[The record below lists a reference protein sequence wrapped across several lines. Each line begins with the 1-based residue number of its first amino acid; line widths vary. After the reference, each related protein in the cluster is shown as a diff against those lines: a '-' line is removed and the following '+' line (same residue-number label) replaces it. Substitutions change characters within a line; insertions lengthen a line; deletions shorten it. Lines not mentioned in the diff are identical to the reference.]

1 MALKY
6 IKGKIAGIRKFIRIL
21 LTLEGSFKTIF
32 TLSITILLSFALD
45 YFLHFPLKVRTV
57 MLGVYLCAIVYVI
70 IRHLVLPLTRKI
82 SDEDIAL
89 AVEKQNPQLKDRL
102 ISALQFSRLLDDPQ
116 YQDSRDM
123 TLSVIEETEK
133 MSKEISFFRV
143 LNFKRTLRSM
153 VLPIVFVAAVF
164 SLYNQFPKL
173 SGIWLNRNILLKQ
186 NAWPRS
192 TTVFLVRDEFTVFDD
207 RSTEVY
213 IASENN
219 NSSQGV
225 LWYKYSNFW
234 KRAEVTAEEKGYKA
248 TLPQLS
254 KNTIFYLEID
264 DVVSSA
270 YRLRVT
276 KGEDK
281 EQKEPKV
288 NKVNVALPDTNLVMS
303 KGDRLSLKIYASGK
317 IPSGIEVYFRSKGVE
332 DQDWNS
338 ELAGHQGEGI
348 FKYTF
353 PPMIDDLEF
362 YLEGNDDVDGLPVY
376 SVEVLNPPTIIK
388 SYMWYEYPAYCGVPS
403 TEKDKPEQHGNVK
416 ALQGTTVRLLFE
428 ANIPIAEANI
438 LFPDDQQEVYPNT
451 ELSILQDGKLLSA
464 SFEVKMDSRYRITL
478 RAKNGLRN
486 ASPTSNYI
494 RMMRDSRP
502 YVKGAFTS
510 SATQESVV
518 VSGVKPRIYMLRT
531 ATVPLRVDV
540 EDDYGISN
548 IAILRKA
555 NKEDSW
561 KRQPLEIFEDE
572 EEEGDDK
579 DQQKDKQKGKRAFS
593 YHLFSLEKGTV
604 VDEGS
609 TSARKLQTGDIVYYK
624 LYAQD
629 NNNISGPGTKESDV
643 YSIEIVDDT
652 QLLKKLNEGLLENK
666 RQLGRILELQLTQ
679 KEKIDDFLSVNAA
692 VETGDLVKIHQ
703 WHFAQKNI
711 SSQVDEI
718 AKAVRYVMWTAGHN
732 SIWDVFT
739 TKKVQDVHRL
749 LLSIAAP
756 SGSTSYTGKSN
767 EAAVNIIDAYKTI
780 LNEPKVGQG
789 KLRDAVF
796 NQEEIIALLEE
807 IIDLLGQWE
816 DLRVE
821 DDIKRLLEE
830 SKKQQQILKSWTE

>member
-21 LTLEGSFKTIF
+21 LTLEGSFKTIL
-32 TLSITILLSFALD
+32 TLSVTILLSFVLD

-57 MLGVYLCAIVYVI
+57 MLGIYLCAIVYVI
-70 IRHLVLPLTRKI
+70 ARHLVLPLTRKI

-116 YQDSRDM
+116 YHDSRDM
-123 TLSVIEETEK
+123 TLNVIEETEK
-133 MSKEISFFRV
+133 LSKGINFFRV
-143 LNFKRTLRSM
+143 LNFSRTLRSM
-153 VLPIVFVAAVF
+153 VLPIVFAAAVF

-173 SGIWLNRNILLKQ
+173 SGIWLNRNVLLKQ

-192 TTVFLVRDEFTVFDD
+192 TTVFLVRNEFTVYDD
-207 RSTEVY
+207 RSTEVNV
-213 IASENN
+213 AWENSG
-219 NSSQGV
+219 SSKGI
-225 LWYKYSNFW
+225 LWYKSSNFW
-234 KRAEVTAEEKGYKA
+234 KRAVLNPTEKGYKA

-254 KNTIFYLEID
+254 KNTIFYTEID
-264 DVVSSA
+264 DIVSSA

-276 KGEDK
+276 KGEVK
-281 EQKEPKV
+281 ENKEKKPNEV
-288 NKVNVALPDTNLVMS
+288 GITLPDTKLVMS
-303 KGDRLSLKIYASGK
+303 KGERLSLKIYASGK
-317 IPSGIEVYFRSKGVE
+317 IPSGIEVYFRNKGVE
-332 DQDWNS
+332 DQSWNS

-353 PPMIDDLEF
+353 PPMIDDIEF

-376 SVEVLNPPTIIK
+376 NVEVLNPPTITK
-388 SYMWYEYPAYCGVPS
+388 SYMWYEYPAYSGLAS

-416 ALQGTTVRLLFE
+416 ALQGTTVRLLFTT
-428 ANIPIAEANI
+428 NIPIAEANV

-451 ELSILQDGKLLSA
+451 KLDILKDGKLLA
-464 SFEVKMDSRYRITL
+464 TSFEVKMDSRYRITL

-486 ASPTSNYI
+486 TSPTSYYV
-494 RMMRDSRP
+494 RMMRDSKP
-502 YVKGAFTS
+502 YVKGVFTS
-510 SATQESVV
+510 SATKGAVV

-555 NKEDSW
+555 NKEDTW
-561 KRQPLEIFEDE
+561 KRQPLEILTE
-572 EEEGDDK
+572 EEEEQ
-579 DQQKDKQKGKRAFS
+579 QQKKRKGKRAHS
-593 YHLFSLEKGTV
+593 YHIFSLEKGTV

-609 TSARKLQTGDIVYYK
+609 TNARKLQKGDVVYYK

-652 QLLKKLNEGLLENK
+652 QLLKKLNERLLENK
-666 RQLGRILELQLTQ
+666 RQLGRILDLQLTQ
-679 KEKIDDFLSVNAA
+679 KEKIDDFLSISSA

-711 SSQVDEI
+711 SRQVHDI
-718 AKAVRYVMWTAGHN
+718 AQAVRYVMWTAGHN

-749 LLSIAAP
+749 LLDIASP
-756 SGSTSYTGKSN
+756 SSSTSFTGKSN
-767 EAAVNIIDAYKTI
+767 EAATNIIDAYKTI
-780 LNEPKVGQG
+780 LNDADKGQS

-796 NQEEIIALLEE
+796 SQEEIVTLLEE
-807 IIDLLGQWE
+807 VIDLLGQWE